1 MSQETAGI
9 FDTDLEEG
17 KPLTKLYQNRV
28 RNSQDLFIIVD
39 DHHNRRGTGKTVLSL
54 GLAAAMDRT
63 EEGITKEKVA
73 LDPQELLRAYTE
85 QPPGSALV
93 LDEAE
98 ASTSKFR
105 AGSKTNK
112 AIRELISMGR
122 IEEKYVIMNLP
133 STGEMDRDLKTLA
146 SVWLMVE
153 SRGQAIVHFLGY
165 NPYKEHPLTPKKQI
179 LNWTDITDPELREV
193 YNYLTEEK
201 EKHLRGESSESTFVD
216 RDEHQ
221 EKMEKIKKETEGQV
235 RNQVLREV
243 YENVDVTQRELAESV
258 GLSRSRLADIVSD
271 N

>member
-1 MSQETAGI
+1 MKLG
-9 FDTDLEEG
+9 EG
-17 KPLTKLYQNRV
+17 KPLTKLYESRV
-28 RNSQDLFIIVD
+28 QDSQDLFTIVD

-54 GLAAAMDRT
+54 GLAQAMDRT
-63 EEGITKEKVA
+63 EEGITKDKVA
-73 LDPQELLRAYTE
+73 LDPEELIKAYTE
-85 QPPGSALV
+85 QPRGSALV

-112 AIRELISMGR
+112 AIRELVSMGR
-122 IEEKYVIMNLP
+122 IQEKYVIMNLP

-153 SRGQAIVHFLGY
+153 SRGQAVVHFLGY
-165 NPYKEHPLTPKKQI
+165 NPYKEHPLTPKKQL

-193 YNYLTEEK
+193 YDYLTGEK

-221 EKMEKIKKETEGQV
+221 DQIEKIKKQTESQV

-243 YENVDVTQRELAESV
+243 YSDVDVTQKDLANSV

>member
-1 MSQETAGI
+1 MTQETVGV
-9 FDTDLEEG
+9 FDTDLEEA
-17 KPLTKLYQNRV
+17 KPLTKLYQKRV
-28 RNSQDLFIIVD
+28 RNSQDLFCIVD

-73 LDPQELLRAYTE
+73 LDPQELLTAYTE
-85 QPPGSALV
+85 QPKGSALV

-112 AIRELISMGR
+112 AIRELVSMGR

-146 SVWLMVE
+146 STWLMVE
-153 SRGQAIVHFLGY
+153 KKGQAIVHFLGY
-165 NPYKEHPLTPKKQI
+165 NPYKGHPLTPKKQI
-179 LNWTDITDPELREV
+179 INWTDITDPNLREV
-193 YNYLTEEK
+193 YDYLTEEK
-201 EKHLRGESSESTFVD
+201 QKHLRGESSESTFVD
-216 RDEHQ
+216 GDEHQ
-221 EKMEKIKKETEGQV
+221 EQLQKVREETETQV
-235 RNQVLREV
+235 RNDLLTELYRGL
-243 YENVDVTQRELAESV
+243 DVTQKELAESV